1 MALFQNSVLKK
12 YLSTQDQAQIEDA
25 FLLFQRYFGNPLI
38 RENIRNSKEEQ
49 FQEGFLRELFVK
61 ILGYT
66 INPEPDFNLTTEL
79 KNIKDAKKTDGAILL
94 PSPSGEGSGMRQAL
108 AVIELKGTDTKDL
121 EKIRDQ
127 AFNYK
132 NNQPECIYVIT
143 SNFEKLRFYIHNAV
157 DHQEFNLF
165 QLTRSEF
172 ELLWLLLQKDNLLS
186 GIPAKIKEESLQ
198 AEEQVT
204 KQLYAD
210 YSAFKQELW
219 QNMVAQNPGED
230 ELMLYKKSQ
239 KLLDRF
245 LFIFFAE
252 DKGLLPPNSI
262 NEIITQWDKLNEL
275 DEYRPL
281 FDRFK
286 KYFGYLNVGRIQ
298 AGRPEI
304 HAYNGGL
311 FAPDALLDTVKI
323 SDELLKK
330 HCRKLS
336 EYDFDTEVD
345 TNILGHI
352 FEHSLNDIEN
362 VRASLDG
369 TAIDKSKTKR
379 KKDGVFYTPKYI
391 TKYIVDNTLGRL
403 CAEKKIELNIVDE
416 DFAEGKRGRQKKTI
430 QQLKAKLD
438 AYRAWL
444 LQLTICDPACGSGAF
459 LNQVLEYLIAEHSY
473 LDELESQLFGTP
485 MVLPNVE
492 NQILENNI
500 FGVDI
505 NEESVEIARLS
516 LWLRTAKKGRKLS
529 SLSSNIKVGNSLI
542 DDPAV
547 AGDLAFNWEKEFP
560 QVFNPSLR
568 GTACPDGSGKQSGF
582 DVVVG
587 NPPYVRAELISKFD
601 KKYFQIKYSAVWTN
615 SSDLYVCF
623 YQLGLNLLNL
633 KGRLGFI
640 TPNKFIRAKY
650 GTGLRSML
658 SQYSIHKLIDF
669 GELPVFQDAATFPLI
684 IVVSHNSYNCT
695 TEFLQVKSLENLDL
709 TMLFNDEGE
718 VLISDA
724 FKTENWVL
732 TNRDSADILNKINS
746 VGFPLGSK
754 YVIRR
759 GLITGFNEAF
769 VINKEIKD
777 TLISQSPK
785 CADIIKRFAV
795 GDNVRRYGLE
805 YQDKY
810 LILSQI
816 GSDMKSV
823 SSVFKHLE
831 KYQPA
836 LEKRWDKGNHWYELR
851 SCDYYNE
858 FDMPKIVYPDIAKE
872 SRMLFDT
879 DKTYFGNT
887 AYFIPTNDKW
897 LLAILNS
904 KLIFYFYK
912 SRATV
917 LGDANKGG
925 RLRWFTQDV
934 KNLPIPIVNSSIANI
949 LTIQVDELTVKTKTL
964 IAVRNNFIQHLQS
977 KFSISKPSTKLQNWP
992 GLDFKGFLGELK
1004 KAKVQLSLGEE
1015 ADWMAYFTEQK
1026 QKATALQSEINR
1038 IDAEIDALV
1047 YELYGLTEE
1056 EIRIVEGDN

>member
-1 MALFQNSVLKK
+1 MALFQNSVLRK
-12 YLSTQDQAQIEDA
+12 YRSTQDQNKIETA
-25 FLLFQRYFGNPLI
+25 FGDFSRYFGNPAI
-38 RENIRNSKEEQ
+38 RENIRNAKEEQ

-79 KNIKDAKKTDGAILL
+79 KNIKDSKKTDGAILL
-94 PSPSGEGSGMRQAL
+94 PSPEGEGSGVRSAL

-132 NNQPECIYVIT
+132 NNQPDCIYVIT

-198 AEEQVT
+198 AEAQVT
-204 KQLYAD
+204 KQLYVD
-210 YSAFKQELW
+210 YSTFKQELW
-219 QNMVAQNPGED
+219 QDIVAQNPDED
-230 ELMLYKKSQ
+230 ELTLYKKSQ

-262 NEIITQWDKLNEL
+262 NEIITQWDKLIDL

-286 KYFGYLNVGRIQ
+286 KYFGYLNTGRVQ
-298 AGRPEI
+298 PGKAEI

-311 FAPDALLDTVKI
+311 FAPDILLDTVKI
-323 SDELLKK
+323 SDDILKK

-362 VRASLDG
+362 VRASLEG

-403 CAEKKIELNIVDE
+403 CGEKKIELGIVDE
-416 DFAEGKRGRQKKTI
+416 DFVEGKRGRQKKTI
-430 QQLKAKLD
+430 QQLKGKLD

-459 LNQVLEYLIAEHSY
+459 LNQVLEYLIAEHRY

-560 QVFNPSLR
+560 QVFVK
-568 GTACPDGSGKQSGF
+568 GGF

-587 NPPYVRAELISKFD
+587 NPPYVSKTFD
-601 KKYFQIKYSAVWTN
+601 KIFKDYLKLNYETAEYQLDLYIAFMEKATILLKDRGIVSFIVPNSWLKNLMFSNCRKYFL
-615 SSDLYVCF
+615 D
-623 YQLGLNLLNL
+623 NLSFN
-633 KGRLGFI
+633 I
-640 TPNKFIRAKY
+640 IIPN
-650 GTGLRSML
+650 
-658 SQYSIHKLIDF
+658 
-669 GELPVFQDAATFPLI
+669 
-684 IVVSHNSYNCT
+684 
-695 TEFLQVKSLENLDL
+695 LENV
-709 TMLFNDEGE
+709 FE
-718 VLISDA
+718 DA
-724 FKTENWVL
+724 
-732 TNRDSADILNKINS
+732 S
-746 VGFPLGSK
+746 V
-754 YVIRR
+754 
-759 GLITGFNEAF
+759 
-769 VINKEIKD
+769 D
-777 TLISQSPK
+777 TLIYSANK
-785 CADIIKRFAV
+785 DKVNKNKIEI
-795 GDNVRRYGLE
+795 GLFNQNS
-805 YQDKY
+805 YFLKHTINQDRIYYNDKY
-810 LILSQI
+810 IFDVEIDESIKIIFDKIDTKSLSLHEICDITRGVNPYDKYRGQSEEVIKNKAYHSTYRKNETFIPELRGKHIDRHIYNWDKRSYISYGNWLAAPRELKYFKGDRILCRQILSSHLNCCLISNDFIIDQSI
-816 GSDMKSV
+816 FIAKPTIEFKEEYRSEYLV
-823 SSVFKHLE
+823 SLLSSKLIAFYFKY
-831 KYQPA
+831 KA
-836 LEKRWDKGNHWYELR
+836 
-851 SCDYYNE
+851 NE
-858 FDMPKIVYPDIAKE
+858 FDALFPKIKIGE
-872 SRMLFDT
+872 FR
-879 DKTYFGNT
+879 
-887 AYFIPTNDKW
+887 
-897 LLAILNS
+897 
-904 KLIFYFYK
+904 
-912 SRATV
+912 
-917 LGDANKGG
+917 
-925 RLRWFTQDV
+925 
-934 KNLPIPIVNSSIANI
+934 NLPIARLSFSEQGSLSNKSKSITEMLNLELNI
-949 LTIQVDELTVKTKTL
+949 REGLLEL
-964 IAVRNNFIQHLQS
+964 IIS
-977 KFSISKPSTKLQNWP
+977 KYSISKPSTKLQNWP
-992 GLDFKGFLGELK
+992 GLDFRGFLGELK

-1015 ADWMAYFTEQK
+1015 ADWMTYFTEQK
-1026 QKATALQSEINR
+1026 QKAGALQSEINR
-1038 IDAEIDALV
+1038 IDAEIDRLV
-1047 YELYGLTEE
+1047 YELYRLSDE
-1056 EIRIVEGDN
+1056 EIRIVEGGKG

>member
-12 YLSTQDQAQIEDA
+12 YRSTQDQNKIETA
-25 FLLFQRYFGNPLI
+25 FGDFSRYFGNPAI

-49 FQEGFLRELFVK
+49 FQEGFLRELFVN

-79 KNIKDAKKTDGAILL
+79 KNIKDSKKTDGAILL
-94 PSPSGEGSGMRQAL
+94 PSPEGEASGVRSAL

-132 NNQPECIYVIT
+132 NNQPDCIYVIT

-198 AEEQVT
+198 AEAQVT
-204 KQLYAD
+204 KQLYVD
-210 YSAFKQELW
+210 YSTFKQELW
-219 QNMVAQNPGED
+219 QDIVAQNPGEN
-230 ELMLYKKSQ
+230 ELALYKKSQ

-262 NEIITQWDKLNEL
+262 NEIITQWDKLIDL

-286 KYFGYLNVGRIQ
+286 KYFGYLNTGRVQ
-298 AGRPEI
+298 PGKAEI

-311 FAPDALLDTVKI
+311 FAPDTLLDTVKI
-323 SDELLKK
+323 SDDILKK

-362 VRASLDG
+362 VRASLEG

-403 CAEKKIELNIVDE
+403 CGEKKIELGIVDE

-430 QQLKAKLD
+430 QQLKGKLD

-459 LNQVLEYLIAEHSY
+459 LNQVLEYLIAEHRY

-560 QVFNPSLR
+560 QVFVK
-568 GTACPDGSGKQSGF
+568 GGF

-587 NPPYVRAELISKFD
+587 NPPYVRPREQSIEEKDWLVRNYISAQNQF
-601 KKYFQIKYSAVWTN
+601 
-615 SSDLYVCF
+615 DLYH
-623 YQLGLNLLNL
+623 L
-633 KGRLGFI
+633 FI
-640 TPNKFIRAKY
+640 EKSEKIRNGEGIVSLILPNAFLANENSKD
-650 GTGLRSML
+650 LRSF
-658 SQYSIHKLIDF
+658 IIDNCHIEKIIEC
-669 GELPVFQDAATFPLI
+669 GANVFDDAS
-684 IVVSHNSYNCT
+684 V
-695 TEFLQVKSLENLDL
+695 
-709 TMLFNDEGE
+709 E
-718 VLISDA
+718 VLIYVFDTKSL
-724 FKTENWVL
+724 KSEYW
-732 TNRDSADILNKINS
+732 ILNDQYFLFNHTFDIESFRSNKNLNFTVTLSIYALICFQKMHNISSPLSEYCDVMSGIKEYQVGKGKPPQTKEDKDLNRFNS
-746 VGFPLGSK
+746 SYKKDQTFRKEVRGRHISR
-754 YVIRR
+754 YV
-759 GLITGFNEAF
+759 LDWQDEF
-769 VINKEIKD
+769 VSYGPWIAEPRNPIFFEGERLLMRQIPSRTSLMTCFTSED
-777 TLISQSPK
+777 YIIDQS
-785 CADIIKRFAV
+785 AYIIK
-795 GDNVRRYGLE
+795 
-805 YQDKY
+805 Q
-810 LILSQI
+810 
-816 GSDMKSV
+816 
-823 SSVFKHLE
+823 SSVKKQNL
-831 KYQPA
+831 Y
-836 LEKRWDKGNHWYELR
+836 
-851 SCDYYNE
+851 S
-858 FDMPKIVYPDIAKE
+858 
-872 SRMLFDT
+872 
-879 DKTYFGNT
+879 
-887 AYFIPTNDKW
+887 
-897 LLAILNS
+897 LLGILNS
-904 KLIFYFYK
+904 KAVFWYYQNESNEFDTLFPKIKAKEIK
-912 SRATV
+912 SIPIPPMEPKVELLLETNV
-917 LGDANKGG
+917 KI
-925 RLRWFTQDV
+925 QIQ
-934 KNLPIPIVNSSIANI
+934 KNLE
-949 LTIQVDELTVKTKTL
+949 QE
-964 IAVRNNFIQHLQS
+964 NFSKDLLNFLQS
-977 KFSISKPSTKLQNWP
+977 KFSITKPSTKLQNWAS
-992 GLDFKGFLGELK
+992 LDFRGFLGELK
-1004 KAKVQLSLGEE
+1004 KAKVQLSLSEE
-1015 ADWMAYFTEQK
+1015 ADWMIYFTEQK
-1026 QKATALQSEINR
+1026 QKALALQSEINR
-1038 IDAEIDALV
+1038 IDAEIDRLV

-1056 EIRIVEGDN
+1056 EIRIVEGGEG

>member
-1 MALFQNSVLKK
+1 VRS
-12 YLSTQDQAQIEDA
+12 
-25 FLLFQRYFGNPLI
+25 
-38 RENIRNSKEEQ
+38 
-49 FQEGFLRELFVK
+49 
-61 ILGYT
+61 
-66 INPEPDFNLTTEL
+66 
-79 KNIKDAKKTDGAILL
+79 
-94 PSPSGEGSGMRQAL
+94 AL

-132 NNQPECIYVIT
+132 NNQPDCIYVIT

-172 ELLWLLLQKDNLLS
+172 ELLWLLLHQENLLS

-198 AEEQVT
+198 AEAQVT
-204 KQLYAD
+204 KQLYVD

-219 QNMVAQNPGED
+219 QDIVAQNPGEN
-230 ELMLYKKSQ
+230 ELALYKKSQ

-262 NEIITQWDKLNEL
+262 NEIITQWDKLIDL

-286 KYFGYLNVGRIQ
+286 KYFGYLNTGRVQ
-298 AGRPEI
+298 PGKAEI

-311 FAPDALLDTVKI
+311 FAPDTLLDTVKI
-323 SDELLKK
+323 SDDILKK

-362 VRASLDG
+362 VRASLEG

-403 CAEKKIELNIVDE
+403 CTEKKIELGIVDE

-430 QQLKAKLD
+430 QQLRGKLD

-459 LNQVLEYLIAEHSY
+459 LNQVLEYLIAEHRY

-560 QVFNPSLR
+560 QVFVK
-568 GTACPDGSGKQSGF
+568 GGF

-587 NPPYVRAELISKFD
+587 NPPYVRQELLGEFKPYFNNKYKVYEGTSDLFAYFYEKAFIILNFYGVFGFISNTFDKTKAAYTLREFLKHNIEITEYIDFTEVQIFEGATTYPVILIAKNQVPEYLHFKYKKIPKSLQNNIIDIDLVHGFNVAQYSLNSDSWSFNSFGHDQILHKISKNKTLKDQYKKSFRGIVTGYNDAFIID
-601 KKYFQIKYSAVWTN
+601 KKIKDKLESEHPSSKHIIKPFFEGKDLSKWHSEDLDKYILFTRRGTLIEDYPSIEKYLENFRERLTPRNSPELTIGRKPGPYQWFEIQDSVDYFKKFEAPKITWPNLQSKPKFCLDTKGYYINAPSVILPTANKTLLCLINSTVVWIFLKSICVVRSGGYIEVKPQYFEQIPIPELRN
-615 SSDLYVCF
+615 ED
-623 YQLGLNLLNL
+623 
-633 KGRLGFI
+633 
-640 TPNKFIRAKY
+640 KFE
-650 GTGLRSML
+650 
-658 SQYSIHKLIDF
+658 
-669 GELPVFQDAATFPLI
+669 ELADLI
-684 IVVSHNSYNCT
+684 IEATDSKQKIDSS
-695 TEFLQVKSLENLDL
+695 FL
-709 TMLFNDEGE
+709 
-718 VLISDA
+718 
-724 FKTENWVL
+724 
-732 TNRDSADILNKINS
+732 
-746 VGFPLGSK
+746 
-754 YVIRR
+754 
-759 GLITGFNEAF
+759 
-769 VINKEIKD
+769 
-777 TLISQSPK
+777 
-785 CADIIKRFAV
+785 
-795 GDNVRRYGLE
+795 
-805 YQDKY
+805 
-810 LILSQI
+810 
-816 GSDMKSV
+816 
-823 SSVFKHLE
+823 
-831 KYQPA
+831 
-836 LEKRWDKGNHWYELR
+836 NH
-851 SCDYYNE
+851 
-858 FDMPKIVYPDIAKE
+858 I
-872 SRMLFDT
+872 
-879 DKTYFGNT
+879 
-887 AYFIPTNDKW
+887 
-897 LLAILNS
+897 
-904 KLIFYFYK
+904 
-912 SRATV
+912 
-917 LGDANKGG
+917 
-925 RLRWFTQDV
+925 
-934 KNLPIPIVNSSIANI
+934 
-949 LTIQVDELTVKTKTL
+949 
-964 IAVRNNFIQHLQS
+964 QS
-977 KFSISKPSTKLQNWP
+977 KFSIEKPSTKLQNWP
-992 GLDFKGFLGELK
+992 SLDFKGFLGELK
-1004 KAKVQLSLGEE
+1004 KARVQLSLSQE
-1015 ADWMAYFTEQK
+1015 ADWMAYFKEQK
-1026 QKATALQSEINR
+1026 QKALALQSQINR
-1038 IDAEIDALV
+1038 IDAEIDRLV

-1056 EIRIVEGDN
+1056 EIRIVEGGEG